1 VSRDVFIDTSA
12 WYALADAG
20 DTYHSE
26 ASRRVRGLID
36 SGCTLVVS
44 NHVVGETY
52 TLLRRVASHRAAVS
66 FGAAARRSAA
76 AGRLQVVYPDPALDD
91 AAWTIFTQYEDHAF
105 SFVDCV
111 SFAWLRANPEVE
123 VFAFDRHFDVLGFTR
138 FQA

>member
-1 VSRDVFIDTSA
+1 MRRCFIDSSAFVAIVYADDTHHAVARVTLAALTDVRLPQVTTS
-12 WYALADAG
+12 YVLA
-20 DTYHSE
+20 
-26 ASRRVRGLID
+26 
-36 SGCTLVVS
+36 
-44 NHVVGETY
+44 ETY